1 MAKAKRPT
9 PSPKPSGVSPEDATL
24 FVSTVA
30 DAKPLRQKKR
40 KITPPV
46 PARVFS
52 TPAVMPKVR
61 PAVIKRPP
69 SKTHSNPIELPNL
82 AELHNMDHRTAEK
95 FRRGQMT
102 IEARVDLHGQT
113 RDAAMSQLSR
123 FLHQSAAAGR
133 RCVLVITGKGT
144 SGKGVLRREFPLWLE
159 AGDLRPLVLG
169 LAPAQAKDGGS
180 GAFYVLL
187 RRKR

>member
-1 MAKAKRPT
+1 
-9 PSPKPSGVSPEDATL
+9 
-24 FVSTVA
+24 
-30 DAKPLRQKKR
+30 
-40 KITPPV
+40 
-46 PARVFS
+46 
-52 TPAVMPKVR
+52 
-61 PAVIKRPP
+61 
-69 SKTHSNPIELPNL
+69 
-82 AELHNMDHRTAEK
+82 MDHRTAER
-95 FRRGQMT
+95 FRRGQMV

>member
-1 MAKAKRPT
+1 MAKIKRPNPT
-9 PSPKPSGVSPEDATL
+9 GVSPEDASL

-40 KITPPV
+40 KITPPAPSSISV
-46 PARVFS
+46 A
-52 TPAVMPKVR
+52 PAVKLIAKIRPVSVKKPPPKGQ
-61 PAVIKRPP
+61 
-69 SKTHSNPIELPNL
+69 SNP
-82 AELHNMDHRTAEK
+82 AQLHDMDHRTAER
-95 FRRGQMT
+95 FRRGQMA

-113 RDAAMSQLSR
+113 RDAAMKQLSR

-144 SGKGVLRREFPLWLE
+144 SGKGVLRQEFPLWLE
-159 AGDLRPLVLG
+159 ASDLRPLVLG
-169 LAPAQAKDGGS
+169 LAPAQAKDGGG

>member
-1 MAKAKRPT
+1 MARAKRPN
-9 PSPKPSGVSPEDATL
+9 PSPNNPSRVSPEDATL

-40 KITPPV
+40 KTTSPV
-46 PARVFS
+46 LSRVS
-52 TPAVMPKVR
+52 AKPAVMPVGKLQSVSVTKP
-61 PAVIKRPP
+61 PA
-69 SKTHSNPIELPNL
+69 KTRSNP
-82 AELHNMDHRTAEK
+82 AELHDMDHRTAEK
-95 FRRGQMT
+95 FRRGQMV

-123 FLHQSAAAGR
+123 FLQQSAAAGR

>member
-1 MAKAKRPT
+1 MARVKRPN
-9 PSPKPSGVSPEDATL
+9 PSEVSPEEATL
-24 FVSTVA
+24 FVSAVA
-30 DAKPLRQKKR
+30 DAKPLRKKST
-40 KITPPV
+40 KITPPTSV
-46 PARVFS
+46 SISVAPAAPPKIRPV
-52 TPAVMPKVR
+52 AVAK
-61 PAVIKRPP
+61 P
-69 SKTHSNPIELPNL
+69 SAKAHSNP
-82 AELHNMDHRTAEK
+82 AELQDMDHRTAER
-95 FRRGQMT
+95 FRRGQMA

-159 AGDLRPLVLG
+159 ANDLRPLVLG
-169 LAPAQAKDGGS
+169 LAPAHAKDGGS